1 MSSHSLDDD
10 GMDNSHDWNYTSSN
24 FNHRNYS
31 IDNYEDDDDEDESE
45 RFGKPM
51 TITIPIENINK
62 LQYESEF
69 KHISLNT
76 RINQIIKDHL
86 DWYSKSH
93 LTKLSYIPKS
103 IVTKAIDQLTEQ
115 ELSEFAQSAVN
126 DLRDMSLLLR
136 GEFNFSSLL
145 ETVNVWLR
153 ITRHLTDS
161 MRVKMST
168 IL

>member
-1 MSSHSLDDD
+1 MSSYSLADD
-10 GMDNSHDWNYTSSN
+10 GMDNSHDWNYTPSN

-69 KHISLNT
+69 KYISLNT

-168 IL
+168 IS

>member
-1 MSSHSLDDD
+1 MSSYSLADD
-10 GMDNSHDWNYTSSN
+10 GMDNSHDWNYTPSN

-76 RINQIIKDHL
+76 RINQNI
-86 DWYSKSH
+86 S
-93 LTKLSYIPKS
+93 
-103 IVTKAIDQLTEQ
+103 
-115 ELSEFAQSAVN
+115 
-126 DLRDMSLLLR
+126 
-136 GEFNFSSLL
+136 
-145 ETVNVWLR
+145 
-153 ITRHLTDS
+153 
-161 MRVKMST
+161 
-168 IL
+168 